1 MTTLN
6 HHTQKTTRSVVQ
18 QAEGLLYETKTA
30 CRHSADQLLSAD
42 QLVWLKI
49 NELPRRAPG
58 GPPGGIQL
66 KALDIAPGG
75 PPGGIQL
82 KARDPTAEV
91 GLGS

>member
-1 MTTLN
+1 MMLSILIAKANKTTLN

-42 QLVWLKI
+42 QLVWLKT
-49 NELPRRAPG
+49 APG
-58 GPPGGIQL
+58 R
-66 KALDIAPGG
+66 APGG